1 MELDNGFDIPDSR
14 KDLTNKNNIRWLLR
28 NIQIRNGNHPKLKET
43 IQALK
48 LFIRKD

>member
-1 MELDNGFDIPDSR
+1 MEWHNGFDIPDSR

-48 LFIRKD
+48 LLIRKG